1 MNLQAHFSSYTGINE
16 ILKKSLPWHSLTEQ
30 GSPIPCACRHFN
42 LLPFDL
48 RASPGP
54 ATQPQDRKKKPWI
67 NKLEEQKVI
76 SVMLIYYPVGGGTRV
91 KWVLSLRQGH
101 LHYLHMKHVATKERP
116 ATNKEAAK
124 SWSSNIE
131 TTYFAEFFEI
141 YSSSKW
147 LFCS

>member
-16 ILKKSLPWHSLTEQ
+16 ILKKSLPWYSLAEQ

-42 LLPFDL
+42 MLPFGL

-54 ATQPQDRKKKPWI
+54 ATQPQDRKKTWI

-76 SVMLIYYPVGGGTRV
+76 AVMLIYYPVEEGTRV

-101 LHYLHMKHVATKERP
+101 LHYLHMTHVATKERP
-116 ATNKEAAK
+116 TANKEEANK
-124 SWSSNIE
+124 VMKQQYRDNIPCWI
-131 TTYFAEFFEI
+131 F
-141 YSSSKW
+141 W
-147 LFCS
+147 DLQLQ